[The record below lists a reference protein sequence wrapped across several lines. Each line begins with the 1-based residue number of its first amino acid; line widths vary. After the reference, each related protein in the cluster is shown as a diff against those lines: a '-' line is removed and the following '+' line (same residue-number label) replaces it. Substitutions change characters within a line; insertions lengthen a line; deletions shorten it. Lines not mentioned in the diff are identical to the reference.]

1 MLGGDVVDQLLDKDG
16 LADTGAAEQADLAA
30 LGVGADEVNDLD
42 AGLQNFGGG
51 LLLLIAGSGA
61 VDGPVSLRGGGG
73 LIVHRLTQQ
82 IEHAAQALVADGDLD
97 GLAGVH
103 GLGAAHQAVGAAHG
117 DAAGDVVTGQLRH
130 LDHQLLAVVVDL
142 DGVEQVRQLS
152 ILELDVQHRA
162 DDLDHLADVF
172 FGHRLQLLL
181 LNLSV
186 IAARCHLPYRGEA
199 LAFRKASSLRQ
210 RLPYQG
216 SCRAIARLRG
226 WFIF

>member
-1 MLGGDVVDQLLDKDG
+1 M
-16 LADTGAAEQADLAA
+16 
-30 LGVGADEVNDLD
+30 
-42 AGLQNFGGG
+42 
-51 LLLLIAGSGA
+51 
-61 VDGPVSLRGGGG
+61 DGPVSLRGGGG

-82 IEHAAQALVADGDLD
+82 VEYAAQALVADGDLD

-181 LNLSV
+181 
-186 IAARCHLPYRGEA
+186 
-199 LAFRKASSLRQ
+199 F
-210 RLPYQG
+210 
-216 SCRAIARLRG
+216 
-226 WFIF
+226 